1 MYRYWC
7 EHRFFFL
14 CFFKENWPKWKNIFL
29 SHTKVFSILK
39 NFKGDKNVY
48 CFLGVVGNKQNDLII
63 DNMIDDKI
71 DFIKID
77 IDGADYYALKSCQN
91 IIARDKPKIIIE
103 MSEASE
109 IEHGIHYNKT
119 IEFLV
124 NNNYK
129 LYEVDKKLEI
139 FDREL
144 KMKS

>member
-1 MYRYWC
+1 
-7 EHRFFFL
+7 
-14 CFFKENWPKWKNIFL
+14 
-29 SHTKVFSILK
+29 
-39 NFKGDKNVY
+39 
-48 CFLGVVGNKQNDLII
+48 
-63 DNMIDDKI
+63 MIDDKI

-144 KMKS
+144 KKNEVINLFAFN

>member
-7 EHRFFFL
+7 EHRFFSYVFL
-14 CFFKENWPKWKNIFL
+14 KKIGQNGKIF
-29 SHTKVFSILK
+29 SFEFIPKVFSILKK

-91 IIARDKPKIIIE
+91 II
-103 MSEASE
+103 
-109 IEHGIHYNKT
+109 
-119 IEFLV
+119 
-124 NNNYK
+124 
-129 LYEVDKKLEI
+129 
-139 FDREL
+139 
-144 KMKS
+144 